1 MLIASTDKKFVGMKT
16 VAERPMFYSDALTE
30 SLSNAIDSSFARDLG

>member
-1 MLIASTDKKFVGMKT
+1 MKT
-16 VAERPMFYSDALTE
+16 VAEDHVYSDALTE